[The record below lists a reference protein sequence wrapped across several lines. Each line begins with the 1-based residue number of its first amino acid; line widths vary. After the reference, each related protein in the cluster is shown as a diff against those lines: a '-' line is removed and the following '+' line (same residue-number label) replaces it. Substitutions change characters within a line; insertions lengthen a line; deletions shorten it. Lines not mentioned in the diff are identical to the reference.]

1 MFNQGQLIFG
11 ACFAIAFIFAMIIAY
26 RKDANLHRMFYKGN
40 YKILLGFLLFIGL
53 LFLIKIYLKH

>member
-1 MFNQGQLIFG
+1 MFSQGQLIFG

-40 YKILLGFLLFIGL
+40 YKMDDLE
-53 LFLIKIYLKH
+53 KYLEKAKS

>member
-1 MFNQGQLIFG
+1 MFSQEQLIFG
-11 ACFAIAFIFAMIIAY
+11 GCFAIAFIFAMIIAY